1 MFSCILFE
9 VFFFVF
15 VSVFLFFIFLQIVTV
30 QRVQMASKTTAL
42 KLLALS
48 NRGII

>member
-1 MFSCILFE
+1 MFSHVLFDIPPP
-9 VFFFVF
+9 
-15 VSVFLFFIFLQIVTV
+15 LFFKQIDTV
-30 QRVQMASKTTAL
+30 YKVQMASKTTAL

>member
-9 VFFFVF
+9 VFFVF
-15 VSVFLFFIFLQIVTV
+15 VSVVFFFFYKLSV

>member
-1 MFSCILFE
+1 MFSHVLFDIPPPL
-9 VFFFVF
+9 FFFK
-15 VSVFLFFIFLQIVTV
+15 QIDTV
-30 QRVQMASKTTAL
+30 YKVQMASKTTAL